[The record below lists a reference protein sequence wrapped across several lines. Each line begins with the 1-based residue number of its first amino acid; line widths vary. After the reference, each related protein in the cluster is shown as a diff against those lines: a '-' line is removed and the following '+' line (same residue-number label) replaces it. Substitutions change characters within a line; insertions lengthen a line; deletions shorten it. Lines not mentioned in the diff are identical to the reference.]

1 MNIYIINGKPHIAVS
16 NGFQQI
22 SDYDYYMM
30 LEQDSETNLEVI
42 DHD

>member
-1 MNIYIINGKPHIAVS
+1 MSIFIINGKPHIAVS
-16 NGFQQI
+16 NGFQPI

-30 LEQDSETNLEVI
+30 LEQGSEPKLEVI

>member
-1 MNIYIINGKPHIAVS
+1 MSIYIINGKPHIAVS
-16 NGFQQI
+16 NGFQAI

-30 LEQDSETNLEVI
+30 LEQGSEPNLEVI